1 MVPDG
6 IAGRRGRVLAVV
18 RAVCSFP
25 VRSLSP
31 ARAGSLSLVCTM
43 HHVPRRPVIDDRRC
57 LLDSEGIRCLL
68 ACLATGATYASFWD
82 WEVGR
87 VLLY

>member
-31 ARAGSLSLVCTM
+31 ARAGSLSLVCT
-43 HHVPRRPVIDDRRC
+43 
-57 LLDSEGIRCLL
+57 
-68 ACLATGATYASFWD
+68 TYHTASYD
-82 WEVGR
+82 
-87 VLLY
+87 